1 MLTMWPM
8 EGITLMLMD
17 LSESTFTRLRIQCSE
32 MTFQLF
38 YITKRSMVYTNTTIL
53 LKIDSLNLSDNI
65 TPSIRCDAL
74 VCNALSGFQ
83 VETGFTNLAITILP
97 SRTVFHPTS
106 SVCEVIVVLALS
118 ALQVFNVLASLDLAD
133 GALESEVRET
143 VGTLTSLISNASGV
157 HSLADPIRSQKE
169 TTIAGNAF
177 IVVVSLAV
185 VDLTVAV
192 PESEWFKAFFA
203 DMVELILATEDRVH
217 VANVVV
223 ETVAVSALSA
233 SLPRIFS
240 EFGTVLDGL
249 VTRANLKIEV

>member
-1 MLTMWPM
+1 
-8 EGITLMLMD
+8 
-17 LSESTFTRLRIQCSE
+17 
-32 MTFQLF
+32 
-38 YITKRSMVYTNTTIL
+38 
-53 LKIDSLNLSDNI
+53 
-65 TPSIRCDAL
+65 
-74 VCNALSGFQ
+74 
-83 VETGFTNLAITILP
+83 
-97 SRTVFHPTS
+97 
-106 SVCEVIVVLALS
+106 LS

-143 VGTLTSLISNASGV
+143 VGTLASLISNASGV

-217 VANVVV
+217 IANVVV

-233 SLPRIFS
+233 SLPCIFS